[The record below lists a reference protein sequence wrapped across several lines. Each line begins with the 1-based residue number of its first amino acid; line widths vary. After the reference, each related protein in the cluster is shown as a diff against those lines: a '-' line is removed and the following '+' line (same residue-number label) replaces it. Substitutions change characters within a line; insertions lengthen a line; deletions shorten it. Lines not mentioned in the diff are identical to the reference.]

1 MITRFESKGIMGIPD
16 MNISLDNEK
25 IILIQGPNG
34 SGKSSLLKQI
44 THPLSSVSRS
54 VKLKNGISEGL
65 VKLEMYYNNNYYLV
79 HHEFSRGVKGNVT
92 TISHLYKKNDNN
104 VYENLT
110 ETGLQND
117 FKKQVSTYLDYED
130 YLYSILNIGVENKGI
145 IDMTNTN
152 RLEYLKKI
160 FNMEALTIIKENTL
174 NKFNDSNGK
183 IKFINTKL
191 NDFPT
196 LEEIYS
202 KFNNYKNLIELNR
215 VNIKNKEDE
224 LNVYR
229 KSQVDESILSELK
242 SKLDAY
248 CKEISDLT
256 ELKKVVSEYS
266 FSYEIE
272 KLKENLIRSE
282 TLLSNKEENLLE
294 IKDKLNKIDKT
305 DKNSL
310 ELECKRIEEKINVFY
325 DKNKDKKYFSSNPED
340 KVNLEISKDNLE
352 DIRYQKELTKNLP
365 YTYSDIFL
373 YYQDDNI
380 NKKEK
385 ELKEVIHSLESLLI
399 LKEEELSNLDV
410 SKNLTKHEIHSNC
423 SNPNC
428 PNLPL
433 RIEYNKQIENLNLY
447 KILNDEIRKIKSD
460 IQFNREEYESFSV
473 LADII
478 IEIKRLSKRIFIPIN
493 IKDILHQDYHIDELI
508 EALSDNIFYLD
519 EMNTISKYEEDLKN
533 KIILF
538 NSLKEKSDNLEEEFN
553 KSFSILVNEISELK
567 ENIKNIKTNLN
578 KYLSLNVSDNLKNKK
593 KSEYDTIIRLTN
605 EMIEDLKERIS
616 QCEFS
621 NSNIENINNNLSSLY
636 KEQDSLREEYINI
649 KSSLLQIKSLNKELE
664 EELKSNELLKLIKQI
679 VSLELPSRLF
689 EGYLFDISRK
699 VNDLLDGFMTIRFDV
714 TNGVDIYCN
723 REGIERFSNDLS
735 QGEKSMLSIALMI
748 AFKMNIQWDIISI
761 DEGDATLD
769 EANRDRFIYM
779 VRDYSES
786 ISTIKQIFLV
796 SHGYQNTE
804 GLDVKIIQL

>member
-16 MNISLDNEK
+16 MNISLDDEK

-54 VKLKNGISEGL
+54 VKLKNGVSEGL
-65 VKLEMYYNNNYYLV
+65 VKLEIYYNNNYYLV
-79 HHEFSRGVKGNVT
+79 HHEFSRTTKGNIT
-92 TISHLYKKNDNN
+92 TISHLYRKNDNN

-202 KFNNYKNLIELNR
+202 KFNNYKNLIELNKI
-215 VNIKNKEDE
+215 NIKNKEEE

-248 CKEISDLT
+248 YKEITDLT

-310 ELECKRIEEKINVFY
+310 ELECKRIEEKINIFY
-325 DKNKDKKYFSSNPED
+325 NKNKDKKYFSSNPTH
-340 KVNLEISKDNLE
+340 KGNLETSKENLE
-352 DIRYQKELTKNLP
+352 DIRYQKELSKNLP

-385 ELKEVIHSLESLLI
+385 ELKEVINSLENLLI

-410 SKNLTKHEIHSNC
+410 SKNLTKHEIHTDC

-447 KILNDEIRKIKSD
+447 KILNDEIRKIKMD
-460 IQFNREEYESFSV
+460 IQSNREEYESFSV

-478 IEIKRLSKRIFIPIN
+478 IEIKRLSKRIYIPIN

-508 EALSDNIFYLD
+508 ESLSDNIFYLD
-519 EMNTISKYEEDLKN
+519 EMSTIIKYEEELKN
-533 KIILF
+533 KIVLF
-538 NSLKEKSDNLEEEFN
+538 NSLKEKSDNLEEELN

-567 ENIKNIKTNLN
+567 ENIKSIKNNLN
-578 KYLSLNVSDNLKNKK
+578 KYLSLDISDSLKNKK

-605 EMIEDLKERIS
+605 EMIKDLKERIS
-616 QCEFS
+616 QYEFS
-621 NSNIENINNNLSSLY
+621 NNNIENINNNLTSLY
-636 KEQDSLREEYINI
+636 KEQDNLREEYINI

-748 AFKMNIQWDIISI
+748 AFKMNIQWDVISI

>member
-16 MNISLDNEK
+16 MNISLDDEK

-54 VKLKNGISEGL
+54 VKLKNGVSEGL
-65 VKLEMYYNNNYYLV
+65 VKLEIYYNNKYYLV
-79 HHEFSRGVKGNVT
+79 HHEFTRASKGNVT
-92 TISHLYKKNDNN
+92 TISHLYKKNENN

-202 KFNNYKNLIELNR
+202 KFNNYKNLIELNK
-215 VNIKNKEDE
+215 VNIKNKEEE

-248 CKEISDLT
+248 YKEITDLT

-310 ELECKRIEEKINVFY
+310 ELECKRIEEKINIFY
-325 DKNKDKKYFSSNPED
+325 NKNKDKKYFSSDPSH
-340 KVNLEISKDNLE
+340 KGNLETSKENLE
-352 DIRYQKELTKNLP
+352 DIRYQKELSKNLP

-380 NKKEK
+380 NKKER
-385 ELKEVIHSLESLLI
+385 ELKEVIHSLENLLI

-410 SKNLTKHEIHSNC
+410 SRNLTKHDIHTDC

-433 RIEYNKQIENLNLY
+433 RIEYNKQIENLNFY
-447 KILNDEIRKIKSD
+447 KILNDEIRKIKMD
-460 IQFNREEYESFSV
+460 IQSNREEYESFSV

-478 IEIKRLSKRIFIPIN
+478 IEIKRLSKRIFIPVN

-519 EMNTISKYEEDLKN
+519 DMNTIIKYEEELKN

-538 NSLKEKSDNLEEEFN
+538 NSLKEKSDNLEEELN

-567 ENIKNIKTNLN
+567 ENIKNIKNNLN
-578 KYLSLNVSDNLKNKK
+578 KYLSLDISDSLKNKK

-605 EMIEDLKERIS
+605 GMIEDLKERIS
-616 QCEFS
+616 QYEFS
-621 NSNIENINNNLSSLY
+621 NNSIENINTMLASLY
-636 KEQDSLREEYINI
+636 KEQDNLREEYINI

-748 AFKMNIQWDIISI
+748 AFKMNIQWDVISI

>member
-16 MNISLDNEK
+16 MNISLDDEK

-54 VKLKNGISEGL
+54 VKLKNGVSEGL
-65 VKLEMYYNNNYYLV
+65 VKLEIYYNNNYYLV
-79 HHEFSRGVKGNVT
+79 HHEFSRTTKGNIT
-92 TISHLYKKNDNN
+92 TISHLYRKNDNN

-160 FNMEALTIIKENTL
+160 FNMEALTIIKENIL

-202 KFNNYKNLIELNR
+202 KFNNYKNLIELNKI
-215 VNIKNKEDE
+215 NIKNKEEE

-248 CKEISDLT
+248 YKEITDLT

-310 ELECKRIEEKINVFY
+310 ELECKRIEEKINIFY
-325 DKNKDKKYFSSNPED
+325 NKNKDKKYFSSNPTH
-340 KVNLEISKDNLE
+340 KGNLETSKENLE
-352 DIRYQKELTKNLP
+352 DIRYQKELSKNLP

-385 ELKEVIHSLESLLI
+385 ELKEVINSLENLLI

-410 SKNLTKHEIHSNC
+410 SKNLTKHEIHTDC

-447 KILNDEIRKIKSD
+447 KILNDEIRKIKMD
-460 IQFNREEYESFSV
+460 IQSNREEYESFSV

-478 IEIKRLSKRIFIPIN
+478 IEIKRLSKRIYIPIN

-508 EALSDNIFYLD
+508 ESLSDNIFYLD
-519 EMNTISKYEEDLKN
+519 EMSTIIKYEEELKN
-533 KIILF
+533 KIVLF
-538 NSLKEKSDNLEEEFN
+538 NSLKEKSDNLEEELN

-567 ENIKNIKTNLN
+567 ENIKSIKNNLN
-578 KYLSLNVSDNLKNKK
+578 KYLSLDISDSLKNKK

-605 EMIEDLKERIS
+605 EMIKDLKERIS
-616 QCEFS
+616 QYEFS
-621 NSNIENINNNLSSLY
+621 NNNIENINNNLTSLY
-636 KEQDSLREEYINI
+636 KEQDNLREEYINI

-748 AFKMNIQWDIISI
+748 AFKMNIQWDVISI